1 MAEFVE
7 SRWRAWERSFLYIPG
22 YSVCVALELPWRA
35 SGWLSLREYGF
46 PVGLSLRVYGFPV
59 GTWFHWVIDGRT
71 FYTLGELQV
80 LGLMC
85 LTCWC

>member
-1 MAEFVE
+1 MELQCTFRTVAAGEPVAFI
-7 SRWRAWERSFLYIPG
+7 SMFPG

-46 PVGLSLRVYGFPV
+46 PVG
-59 GTWFHWVIDGRT
+59 TWFHWVIDGRT

-80 LGLMC
+80 VGLMC